1 MASILTSKPEI
12 SDVILYEQ
20 FKEYGHCRITATV
33 NVTAAFEIGTVVD
46 NDGDGTY
53 TGILN
58 AGVGTINADV
68 AVVIDDAVYD
78 GVTGD
83 RTIALMQM
91 PAGGVAGLK
100 KGGLKYLDTVSASNK
115 LIVEAA
121 LALKGMKTFLTV

>member
-1 MASILTSKPEI
+1 MASILDSKPEI
-12 SDVILYEQ
+12 SDVVLYESE
-20 FKEYGHCRITATV
+20 KARGHCRIQATV
-33 NVTAAFEIGTVVD
+33 NVTSAFQIGTVVD

-58 AGVGTINADV
+58 AGVGTITADV

-83 RTIALMQM
+83 RTITLLQM
-91 PAGGVAGLK
+91 PALGIAGVK
-100 KGGLKYLDTVSASNK
+100 KGGLAYLDAVSDSNK

-121 LALKGMKTFLTV
+121 LALKGMKTFITV